1 MKKILNVLLVV
12 SLFIFVRSTV
22 EGAEW
27 KVLIDNKKADVL
39 IYYDSDSIDYSKNNV
54 RVWIKWVYKNHE
66 FKDREN
72 QLFELDCQEK
82 RFRVLEEIIYLK
94 EGWSSEKDDKN
105 ERLRKRTSPSDWQF
119 IEPDTVGMVMH
130 KQFCHQ
136 ER

>member
-1 MKKILNVLLVV
+1 M

-22 EGAEW
+22 EAAEW
-27 KVLIDNKKADVL
+27 KVLIDNKKADVM

-130 KQFCHQ
+130 EQFCH
-136 ER
+136 